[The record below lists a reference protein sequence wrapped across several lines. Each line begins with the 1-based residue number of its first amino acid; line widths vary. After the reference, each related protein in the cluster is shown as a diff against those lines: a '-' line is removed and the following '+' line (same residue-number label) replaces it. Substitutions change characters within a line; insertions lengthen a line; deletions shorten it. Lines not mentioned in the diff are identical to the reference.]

1 MRTNSTK
8 SADQR
13 EVLVAQSTIGRIPTY
28 RINNLTLN
36 GWSPKSLSGYGL
48 KESNI
53 VSRVLGRRWSLSILK
68 NFCNKEVI
76 RFNELKRA
84 LEGISSTV
92 LSDSLLELEHEGIV
106 SKKIYPEIPPRVE
119 YRLTPQAR
127 ELESIIN
134 ELEKWASR
142 WKSPQVENIRLQ

>member
-13 EVLVAQSTIGRIPTY
+13 EVLVAQSTIKRIPTH
-28 RINNLTLN
+28 RINNLILN
-36 GWSPKSLSGYGL
+36 RWPPRSSSGDGL

-53 VSRVLGRRWSLSILK
+53 VSRVLGRRWSLSILE
-68 NFCNKEVI
+68 NFFNKEVL

-92 LSDSLLELEHEGIV
+92 LSDSLLELEHEGII

-142 WKSPQVENIRLQ
+142 RKSSQVENIRLQ

>member
-1 MRTNSTK
+1 VRANSTK

-13 EVLVAQSTIGRIPTY
+13 EVLVAQSTIDRIPTY
-28 RINNLTLN
+28 RINNLILN
-36 GWSPKSLSGYGL
+36 RWSPRSLSGDGS

-68 NFCNKEVI
+68 NFCIKEVI

-92 LSDSLLELEHEGIV
+92 LSDSLLELEHEGII

-142 WKSPQVENIRLQ
+142 WKSPQLENIRLQ

>member
-8 SADQR
+8 NADQR

-142 WKSPQVENIRLQ
+142 WKSPQLENIRLQ